1 MIFPDRTHP
10 QPKSAMI
17 PDPVLAAIP
26 FLSEAALF
34 VAIVTIGI
42 FAGVLVL
49 FSRFFRKVQQG
60 QAIVRNGIGG
70 TRVSFNGMLVIP
82 VAHQAEY
89 MDISV
94 KRVEIERRGTEG
106 LICKDN
112 IRADIK
118 VAFFVRVSKTNEDVL
133 RVAQSIGCA
142 RASSVDTIRVL
153 FDAKFSEA
161 LKTVG
166 KRFDFVQLYNERDHF
181 KDEIL
186 KVIGTDLNGFTL
198 DDCAIDFLEQTQLEN
213 LDPQNILDAEGIKKI
228 TELTATQAKLA
239 NFIQRDKEKVIKQQ
253 DVQAREAILELER
266 QLAETEAKQ
275 MRDVES
281 VKAREQAETV
291 KVQEEER
298 MKAERA
304 RIAAEEDIAV
314 ANENKDRQIIVALR
328 NKERTDG
335 IELERV
341 ERDRH
346 LEQIERERVTAI
358 KSIEKEKAVEIE
370 KKNIQEVI
378 KERVALE
385 KTVVIEQQK
394 ILDTEAFAGADREK
408 QVALTLAEKAGQEQL
423 IEKTKAAEAAKEAAR
438 LKAEEE
444 AFNQTKAAEA
454 AKEAAELRAQEM
466 LTLAEAR
473 KEAAARESQAE
484 KLMAEAVSAT
494 TAAPGLGEATVQLA
508 KADAAQKQGQ
518 VDAEVT
524 QLMLAAEADGIRNK
538 AEAMKLLEEAG
549 REHEE
554 FKLQLD
560 KEKTIALRQI
570 DIQKDIAEQQAVVL
584 GEALKSAKIEIVGG
598 ESQFFDKI
606 SQAIGN
612 GRAVDRLV
620 ANSTVLQDVK
630 ETFFNGDPEYFKG
643 QVRSLV
649 NQFGI
654 GSEDLKNVT
663 VAALIGRLIGL
674 GPDAVTLGK
683 LQGLLGAATRYNLA
697 GEPAEVVVGAVTK

>member
-1 MIFPDRTHP
+1 
-10 QPKSAMI
+10 MI
-17 PDPVLAAIP
+17 PSFLSLAFVP
-26 FLSEAALF
+26 FISEAALF
-34 VAIVTIGI
+34 VALVVIGI
-42 FAGVLVL
+42 FFGVLIL

-70 TRVSFNGMLVIP
+70 TRVSFNGILVVP

-94 KRVEIERRGTEG
+94 KRVEIERRGAEG
-106 LICKDN
+106 LICNDN
-112 IRADIK
+112 MRADIK
-118 VAFFVRVSKTNEDVL
+118 VAFFVRVNPTEEFVK
-133 RVAQSIGCA
+133 RVAQSIGCQ
-142 RASSVDTIRVL
+142 RASSADTMRTL

-166 KRFDFVQLYNERDHF
+166 KRFDFVQLYNERDRF

-239 NFIQRDKEKVIKQQ
+239 NHIQRDKEKVIKQQ

-275 MRDVES
+275 TRDVES
-281 VKAREQAETV
+281 VKAREQAETI

-298 MKAERA
+298 QKAERA
-304 RIAAEEDIAV
+304 RIAAAEDIAV
-314 ANENKDRQIIVALR
+314 ATENKDRQILVAQR

-341 ERDRH
+341 ERDRM
-346 LEQIERERVTAI
+346 LEQIERERVTAL
-358 KSIEKEKAVEIE
+358 KTIEKEKAVEIE

-378 KERVALE
+378 KDRVVLE
-385 KTVVIEQQK
+385 KTVVVEQQK
-394 ILDTEAFAGADREK
+394 ILDTEAFATADREK
-408 QVALTLAEKAGQEQL
+408 QVAVTLAEKSAQEQL
-423 IEKTKAAEAAKEAAR
+423 ITKIKAAEAAKESAK
-438 LKAEEE
+438 LKAEED
-444 AFNQTKAAEA
+444 AFNQTKGAEA
-454 AKEAAELRAQEM
+454 AKQAAELRSQEM
-466 LTLAEAR
+466 LTLAEAK
-473 KEAAARESQAE
+473 KEAAARESEAE
-484 KLMAEAVSAT
+484 KLMAEARTA
-494 TAAPGLGEATVQLA
+494 TAAADGLGEAKVALA
-508 KADAAQKQGQ
+508 KADASQKQGQ
-518 VDAEVT
+518 VDAEVQ
-524 QLMLAAEADGIRNK
+524 QLKLAAEADGIRNK

-554 FKLQLD
+554 FKLKLD
-560 KEKTIALRQI
+560 KEKSIALRQI
-570 DIQKDIAEQQAVVL
+570 DIQKDIAEQQAVVM

-606 SQAIGN
+606 TQAIGN

-620 ANSTVLQDVK
+620 ANSEVLSDVK
-630 ETFFNGDPEYFKG
+630 ETFFNGDPDYFKG
-643 QVRSLV
+643 QLRGLV
-649 NQFGI
+649 DQFGV
-654 GSEDLKNVT
+654 STEDLKNVT
-663 VAALIGRLIGL
+663 VAALLGKMMGL
-674 GPDAVTLGK
+674 GPDSATLGK
-683 LQGLLGAATRYNLA
+683 LQGLVGAASRFSLADQPAAAVLA
-697 GEPAEVVVGAVTK
+697 GKKK

>member
-1 MIFPDRTHP
+1 MHTLFPL
-10 QPKSAMI
+10 ALL
-17 PDPVLAAIP
+17 PDM
-26 FLSEAALF
+26 LSSLSVF
-34 VAIVTIGI
+34 VVVIIIAI
-42 FAGVLVL
+42 FAGILVL

-60 QAIVRNGIGG
+60 QAIVRNGIGN
-70 TRVSFNGMLVIP
+70 TKVSFNGILVIP

-94 KRVEIERRGTEG
+94 KRIEIERRANEG

-112 IRADIK
+112 LRADIK
-118 VAFFVRVSKTNEDVL
+118 VAFFVRINKVEEDVK

-142 RASSVDTIRVL
+142 RASALDTLRTL

-181 KDEIL
+181 KEEIL

-213 LDPQNILDAEGIKKI
+213 LDPDNILDAEGIKKI

-239 NFIQRDKEKVIKQQ
+239 NHIQRDKEKVIKQQ

-266 QLAETEAKQ
+266 QLSETEAKQ
-275 MRDVES
+275 KRDVES
-281 VKAREQAETV
+281 VQAREQAETV

-314 ANENKDRQIIVALR
+314 ATENKDRQILVAMR

-341 ERDRH
+341 ERDRM

-358 KSIEKEKAVEIE
+358 KGIEKEKAVEIE

-394 ILDTEAFAGADREK
+394 IKDTEAFATADREK
-408 QVALTLAEKAGQEQL
+408 QVAVTLAEKAAQEQL
-423 IEKTKAAEAAKEAAR
+423 IQKIKEAEAAKESAK
-438 LKAEEE
+438 LKAEED

-454 AKEAAELRAQEM
+454 AKEAAELHAQEI
-466 LTLAEAR
+466 LTLAEA
-473 KEAAARESQAE
+473 KQEAAARESQAE
-484 KLMAEAVSAT
+484 KLMAEATSAT
-494 TAAPGLGEATVQLA
+494 TAAPGLGEAKVQLA
-508 KADAAQKQGQ
+508 KAEASQKQGQ
-518 VDAEVT
+518 VDAEVL
-524 QLMLAAEADGIRNK
+524 QLKLASEADGIRNK

-554 FKLQLD
+554 FKLNLD
-560 KEKTIALRQI
+560 KQKAVELAQI
-570 DIQKDIAEQQAVVL
+570 HIQKDIAEAQAGVL
-584 GEALKSAKIEIVGG
+584 GEAMKSAKIEIVGG

-606 SQAIGN
+606 TQAIGN

-620 ANSTVLQDVK
+620 ANSQVLSDVK

-643 QVRSLV
+643 QLRGLV
-649 NQFGI
+649 DQFGVS
-654 GSEDLKNVT
+654 SEDVKNVT
-663 VAALIGRLIGL
+663 VAALLGRLMGL
-674 GPDAVTLGK
+674 GPDTATLNK
-683 LQGLLGAATRYNLA
+683 LQSLVGAASRFNLA
-697 GEPAEVVVGAVTK
+697 DQPAAAVLGGKKK

>member
-1 MIFPDRTHP
+1 MHSMPLHLP
-10 QPKSAMI
+10 S
-17 PDPVLAAIP
+17 LALVDI
-26 FLSEAALF
+26 LGGTALF
-34 VAIVTIGI
+34 VAIVAAGI
-42 FAGVLVL
+42 FIGVLIL

-70 TRVSFNGMLVIP
+70 TKVSFNGMLVIP

-133 RVAQSIGCA
+133 RVAQSIGCQ
-142 RASSVDTIRVL
+142 RASSVDTIRTL

-166 KRFDFVQLYNERDHF
+166 KRFEFVQLYNERDHF
-181 KDEIL
+181 KEEIL

-239 NFIQRDKEKVIKQQ
+239 NHIQRDKEKVIKQQ

-266 QLAETEAKQ
+266 QLSETEAKQ
-275 MRDVES
+275 KRDVES
-281 VKAREQAETV
+281 VQAREQAETV

-298 MKAERA
+298 LKAERA
-304 RIAAEEDIAV
+304 RIAAEEEIAV
-314 ANENKDRQIIVALR
+314 ANENKERQILVAQR
-328 NKERTDG
+328 NKERTDA

-341 ERDRH
+341 ERDRM

-358 KSIEKEKAVEIE
+358 KDIEKEKAVEVE

-385 KTVVIEQQK
+385 KTVVVEQQK
-394 ILDTEAFAGADREK
+394 IKDTEAFATADREK
-408 QVALTLAEKAGQEQL
+408 QVALTLAEKAAQEQL
-423 IEKTKAAEAAKEAAR
+423 IQKIKEAEAAKEAAK

-473 KEAAARESQAE
+473 REAAGRESEAEKLLAEAAA
-484 KLMAEAVSAT
+484 AT
-494 TAAPGLGEATVQLA
+494 TAAPGLGEAKVALA
-508 KADAAQKQGQ
+508 KAEAAQKQGQ
-518 VDAEVT
+518 VDAEVR
-524 QLMLAAEADGIRNK
+524 QLLLAAEADGIRNK

-554 FKLQLD
+554 FKLKLD
-560 KEKTIALRQI
+560 KEKAVALRQI
-570 DIQKDIAEQQAVVL
+570 DIQKDIAQAQAGVL
-584 GEALKSAKIEIVGG
+584 GEAMKSARIEIVGG

-606 SQAIGN
+606 TQAIGN

-620 ANSTVLQDVK
+620 SNSEVLSDVK
-630 ETFFNGDPEYFKG
+630 ETFFNGDPEYFKSQLRG
-643 QVRSLV
+643 LV
-649 NQFGI
+649 DQFGV
-654 GSEDLKNVT
+654 GSEDLKNLT
-663 VAALIGRLIGL
+663 VAALLGKLMGL
-674 GPDAVTLGK
+674 GPDNATLGR
-683 LQGLLGAATRYNLA
+683 LQGLVGAAARFNLA
-697 GEPAEVVVGAVTK
+697 DQPATVLLGGKKK